1 MDKLITTDGE
11 ILKEVGQIAYRGED
25 GQFFEKRP
33 IYVKITPE
41 EVNPKTQM
49 LPQEE
54 KAFTDVAKLFAE
66 KFKQYVDG
74 CKAQGIDLDI

>member
-41 EVNPKTQM
+41 EMNPKTQM
-49 LPQEE
+49 LPPGRKSVYRCGEIICR
-54 KAFTDVAKLFAE
+54 K
-66 KFKQYVDG
+66 
-74 CKAQGIDLDI
+74 I